1 MVFDD
6 TELIDELRRAH
17 GAHTLILYGSYARGD
32 ATDESDID
40 VACFADVD
48 DTSRDARLWHGIYLD
63 GFVYPTKLATAP
75 DLDMLK
81 LVGGRVLVDDRGL
94 ATPLLDQLAEIDR
107 RGPMPLRADDCQM
120 RRMWATKTLRRLR
133 HGDLEADYRRHQL
146 MYELLQDEF
155 AYRGE
160 WFRGAKLALAEL
172 ARSRPTTYALFARAL
187 SRSASF
193 DDIRAVVEHVTG
205 LPT

>member
-1 MVFDD
+1 MAFDD
-6 TELIDELRRAH
+6 AELIDELRRAYS
-17 GAHTLILYGSYARGD
+17 AHTMILYGSYARGD

-81 LVGGRVLVDDRGL
+81 LVGGRVLVDDRAL
-94 ATPLLDQLAEIDR
+94 ATPLLDQLAETDR
-107 RGPMPLRADDCQM
+107 RGPMPLRADDRQM

-133 HGDLEADYRRHQL
+133 QGDLEADYRRHQL
-146 MYELLQDEF
+146 MYQLVEDYF

-160 WFRGAKLALAEL
+160 WFRGSKVAFAEL

-187 SRSASF
+187 SRDSSF
-193 DDIRAVVEHVTG
+193 DDIRAVVEHVTA
-205 LPT
+205 LPA

>member
-1 MVFDD
+1 MAFDD
-6 TELIDELRRAH
+6 TALIDDIRRAH
-17 GAHTLILYGSYARGD
+17 AAHTIILYGSYARGD

-48 DTSRDARLWHGIYLD
+48 DTSRDARVWHGMYLD
-63 GFVYPTKLATAP
+63 GFVYPTKLATNP

-81 LVGGRVLVDDRGL
+81 LVGGRVLLDERGL
-94 ATPLLDQLAEIDR
+94 ATPLLDQLADTDR
-107 RGPMPLRADDCQM
+107 RGPAPLRADDRQM
-120 RRMWATKTLRRLR
+120 RRMWAQKTLARLQ
-133 HGDLEADYRRHQL
+133 HDDLEAHYRRHQL
-146 MYELLQDEF
+146 MYELFQDYF

-187 SRSASF
+187 APNASL
-193 DDIRAVVEHVTG
+193 DAIRVVVEHATEEQV
-205 LPT
+205 